1 MKLLGFIFLLA
12 GGFLLLLYTL
22 YHILIFLISGS
33 PWLLKAGI
41 LSLVLGFAF
50 LIISSLK
57 ERRLKKDFEEVE
69 E

>member
-1 MKLLGFIFLLA
+1 MKLLGFVFLLV

-41 LSLVLGFAF
+41 LCLVAGFTF
-50 LIISSLK
+50 LIVSSLK
-57 ERRLKKDFEEVE
+57 ERRLRKDFEEVE
-69 E
+69 G